1 MGDFDLKYAA
11 YERAMQQNNY
21 FGLTGEGRAEQFG
34 RYAEGLQYDEKKAA
48 NKKAGREFAR
58 ELAEERK
65 ALSAAEQ
72 NALSKGLT
80 GGEAVS
86 QPVTKVTESV
96 SGNQGDKI
104 KVAEKMRVGTR
115 KTGFKYYL
123 IDGEGQIYSV
133 DKKAYNAATKG
144 KMSDIADAVLLDRK
158 KDKIPE
164 KVTNAA
170 KKFKAKRVQVPKHNY
185 TIVTDPQAYRQ
196 QQADMYE
203 KLWGNFSHPENTP
216 LGTAQPTQ
224 SGEPKTWAK
233 YLKEHGKTYTQP
245 VSGTVEADRRAA
257 NIIRGN
263 EIKHQVQE
271 TLSRKPEF
279 NPANLDKWSGN
290 CKNPTLEAL
299 NDYYRELEKQ
309 PSITTLNG
317 KLDDLTKTVTAQRD
331 KIDDLGKVISQQSNK
346 IDDLGKTILKQGDE
360 IGDLTKKL
368 AKSNKRIAVVAA
380 ITTVAAGAL
389 GYLLGKSDNDT
400 ESKEESTVSTP
411 APETVPVKEQ
421 EEAAAVSGN
430 EEGAAA
436 NLSEPAAAAAPPAV
450 ETVTVDTQIP
460 AAAEDSA
467 TVTTPVN
474 ESETEASDEE
484 KPALQIDKDGKYTT
498 KRGDSFWNIAERY
511 LETIYAGKP
520 EKFENLPESKRDAM
534 IQKECER
541 IMRQNGYWYD
551 ENHNLPEPMLY
562 QEIEIVAGKIDKA
575 A

>member
-1 MGDFDLKYAA
+1 MA
-11 YERAMQQNNY
+11 
-21 FGLTGEGRAEQFG
+21 
-34 RYAEGLQYDEKKAA
+34 
-48 NKKAGREFAR
+48 
-58 ELAEERK
+58 
-65 ALSAAEQ
+65 S
-72 NALSKGLT
+72 
-80 GGEAVS
+80 
-86 QPVTKVTESV
+86 
-96 SGNQGDKI
+96 
-104 KVAEKMRVGTR
+104 
-115 KTGFKYYL
+115 
-123 IDGEGQIYSV
+123 
-133 DKKAYNAATKG
+133 
-144 KMSDIADAVLLDRK
+144 IADATLLDTK

-164 KVTNAA
+164 KIKKASTKAA
-170 KKFKAKRVQVPKHNY
+170 EKFRTKQIQVPKHNY
-185 TIVTDPQAYRQ
+185 NIITDPQAYRA

-203 KLWGNFSHPENTP
+203 KLWGNFSHPSNTP
-216 LGTAQPTQ
+216 LGTAEPTP

-290 CKNPTLEAL
+290 GKNPT
-299 NDYYRELEKQ
+299 
-309 PSITTLNG
+309 
-317 KLDDLTKTVTAQRD
+317 LDDLTKTVTAQRD
-331 KIDDLGKVISQQSNK
+331 K

-421 EEAAAVSGN
+421 EEAAAASGN

-436 NLSEPAAAAAPPAV
+436 NLSDPAAAAAPPAA

-562 QEIEIVAGKIDKA
+562 QEIVIVAGKIDKA